1 MSCTDCKTGAF
12 KRKESCIVF
21 LYILFLLLVN
31 KAEWVRDVMSRE
43 ALGAVTVE
51 LQILMKVR
59 KANNNIK
66 TLDTR

>member
-1 MSCTDCKTGAF
+1 MNGLQNQKGVF
-12 KRKESCIVF
+12 KRKESCIIF

-31 KAEWVRDVMSRE
+31 EAEWVRDVMSGE
-43 ALGAVTVE
+43 ALGAVRVE
-51 LQILMKVR
+51 FQILMEVR

>member
-1 MSCTDCKTGAF
+1 MFCMDWKTGTF
-12 KRKESCIVF
+12 QRKESCIIF
-21 LYILFLLLVN
+21 LYILFFLLVN
-31 KAEWVRDVMSRE
+31 KIEWVRDVMSRE

-51 LQILMKVR
+51 FQILMKVR